1 MKMIVG
7 LGNPGRRYRGTR
19 HNLGF
24 AVIEELVQRL
34 GVRKGRH
41 LFEAD
46 VAEWS
51 GSRDKVLLVRPLTY
65 MNLSGRSVAP
75 LVRYYQIALADLLV
89 ICDDLHLP
97 VGQLRVRRR
106 GSAGGHKG
114 LLSIEQALGS
124 SDYPRLR
131 IGIGSP
137 GTRDPVAF
145 VLDRF
150 SEEELPV
157 IQGAVA
163 RAADAARVW
172 AEEGIEA
179 AMNRFNVRAA
189 ADGASPPPPG
199 SKDG

>member
-1 MKMIVG
+1 MIVG